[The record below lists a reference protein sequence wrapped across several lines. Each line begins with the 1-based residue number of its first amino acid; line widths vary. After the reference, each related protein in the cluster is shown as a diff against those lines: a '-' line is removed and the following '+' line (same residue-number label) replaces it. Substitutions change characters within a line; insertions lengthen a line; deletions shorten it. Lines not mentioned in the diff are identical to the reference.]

1 MIAGPNRADTTR
13 HPGKELLSD
22 ISGVQASVVA
32 GSLVMA
38 GGKPE
43 SRSQLSPPIY
53 PVISWVLLLTHLF
66 HRFFVQAMQSAE
78 FRFPQTGTR
87 AHHQNRVFV
96 RSYMACEPCRRTKAK
111 CEVPDEGGPCFK
123 CRREQR
129 ECLFSAER
137 SSKKRRKTGDSTRV
151 SATQIN

>member
-1 MIAGPNRADTTR
+1 MIAGPNRADT
-13 HPGKELLSD
+13 

-38 GGKPE
+38 VAN
-43 SRSQLSPPIY
+43 RSLAPNSPPIY